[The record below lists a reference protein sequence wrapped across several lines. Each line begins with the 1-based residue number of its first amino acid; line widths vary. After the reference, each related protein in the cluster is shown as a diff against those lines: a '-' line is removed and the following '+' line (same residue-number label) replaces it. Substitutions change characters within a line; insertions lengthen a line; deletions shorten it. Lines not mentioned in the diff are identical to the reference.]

1 MLLAAGK
8 RNVRGRLVSICSLW
22 NQRWTTEVLSRLLV
36 VLTGLLLFAMPVTEY
51 FCDWDHFLRGG
62 PDVEFTV
69 LALLL
74 FGAMVVLT
82 MNGTILQPGWMAR
95 NMRIA
100 SGERH
105 PARQRGV
112 LSGARAETAFLRKG
126 DLNPG
131 WLLFPPLRI

>member
-1 MLLAAGK
+1 
-8 RNVRGRLVSICSLW
+8 LVSICSLW

-74 FGAMVVLT
+74 FAAMVVLT
-82 MNGTILQPGWMAR
+82 MNGTILHPGWMAR
-95 NMRIA
+95 SMRA
-100 SGERH
+100 VAGDRDRAQE
-105 PARQRGV
+105 RGV
-112 LSGARAETAFLRKG
+112 LSGARAEAAFLRKG

-131 WLLFPPLRI
+131 WLLFSPLRV